1 MPSAIGDDC
10 RDFLSVC
17 SDKLRDGTTRN
28 AGFLIGTRLDLRCLP
43 FVPNSP
49 KEPEMS
55 FGARLRFFLNP
66 VDGRYEDL
74 KGPRWYLGVF
84 RDFTAGL
91 IVAMVAIPLAM
102 GFAMASGLR
111 PEQGI
116 VGGAVA
122 GLVGALF
129 GGSKYQVYGPTAAF
143 IPIIFAITSQ
153 HDHAFL
159 VLCSIVAGV
168 ILMVLGLARAGRIVQ
183 KVPHSIVVGFT
194 IGIAFTIAMSQAGEV
209 FGLRVSLPKS
219 FIPAVKMIAA
229 HFHELNP
236 YAVLLALLTFVI
248 TKSLLK
254 VTVYVPAPLISVG
267 IGTVIANT
275 AWKAHGLVLVK
286 DKFGEI
292 PRKLLKMTG
301 PAAMSWDARFVFD
314 LVYFALAI
322 VFVAAIESL
331 LCSRMA
337 DRLANNKGQPFSAN
351 KELWGQ
357 GLVNIL
363 VPLFNGFP
371 HTGALARTATNI
383 KLGAMSP
390 LAGIFKF
397 ALKLLLA
404 AFMAKYLELVPMAC
418 IGGILAYVASNMV
431 KKEEVRE
438 VLDHDKFHI
447 ALMAYT
453 AGAVILTDFLR
464 GVLSALAIYVVL
476 RKFFERDAPHELE
489 PEPIRPGVRAVLGRD
504 RGRARSP
511 QHAMPAP
518 SSASKWLRHVSDQ
531 PHIPKS
537 SFVHPQASI
546 IGRVVLGDHV
556 HVAADTSVRADE
568 GSPFFIGSNS
578 NVQDGV
584 VMHALKDKH
593 VLVRGEPWAIYV
605 GSNVSMAHDALVH
618 GPCYIGDDT
627 FVGFK
632 AVVHDSVVGS
642 HCFIGIGAVVVGV
655 EIPDGKFVP
664 HGSII
669 DSKEK
674 VAALP
679 DASDSHSEFN
689 EDVVDVNRG
698 LAAAY
703 HSHQRAGHGVAVLG
717 THPARESMP
726 RTVRPRTR
734 AVEIERF

>member
-1 MPSAIGDDC
+1 MSADPNAPS
-10 RDFLSVC
+10 
-17 SDKLRDGTTRN
+17 
-28 AGFLIGTRLDLRCLP
+28 
-43 FVPNSP
+43 SP
-49 KEPEMS
+49 D
-55 FGARLRFFLNP
+55 ARLSSLGDRVRFFCNP
-66 VDGRYEDL
+66 FDGRYEDL
-74 KGPRWYLGVF
+74 RRERWYLGVF

-122 GLVGALF
+122 GLVGALW

-143 IPIIFAITSQ
+143 IPIIFAITSKY
-153 HDHAFL
+153 DHAFL

-168 ILMVLGLARAGRIVQ
+168 ILMLLGLAKAGRFVQ

-194 IGIAFTIAMSQAGEV
+194 IGIAFTIAMSQAGEML
-209 FGLRVSLPKS
+209 GLRVSLPKA
-219 FIPAVKMIAA
+219 FIPAMKMIAA
-229 HFHELNP
+229 HFHEMNP
-236 YAVLLALLTFVI
+236 YAVLLALLTFVV

-275 AWKAHGLVLVK
+275 AWKSHGLVLVK
-286 DKFGEI
+286 DKFGAI
-292 PRKLLKMTG
+292 PRHLLTITG
-301 PAAMSWDARFVFD
+301 PKPMSFDGRFVFD
-314 LVYFALAI
+314 LFYFAIAI

-337 DRLANNKGQPFSAN
+337 DRLAGNKGQQFSAN

-357 GLVNIL
+357 GLVNIF

-383 KLGAMSP
+383 KLGAVSP
-390 LAGIFKF
+390 LAGVFKF

-418 IGGILAYVASNMV
+418 IGGILVYVASNMV
-431 KKEEVRE
+431 KKEELQE
-438 VLDHDKFHI
+438 VFQHDKFHI
-447 ALMAYT
+447 TLMIYT

-464 GVLSALAIYVVL
+464 GVLSALVIYAVL

-489 PEPIRPGVRAVLGRD
+489 PEPLRPGIRAVLGRE
-504 RGRARSP
+504 RA
-511 QHAMPAP
+511 HARRPHHPLPAP
-518 SSASKWLRHVSDQ
+518 GAASKWLRHVSER
-531 PHIPKS
+531 PHIPRS
-537 SFVHPQASI
+537 AFVHPKATI
-546 IGRVVLGDHV
+546 IGRVVLGEQV

-568 GSPFFIGSNS
+568 GSPFFIGHHS

-593 VLVRGEPWAIYV
+593 VTVRGEPWAIYV
-605 GSNVSMAHDALVH
+605 GANVSLAHDALIH

-632 AVVHDSVVGS
+632 AVVHDSVVGD

-664 HGSII
+664 HGRIV

-674 VAALP
+674 VAELP
-679 DASDSHSEFN
+679 DVSDSHAEFN

-703 HSHQRAGHGVAVLG
+703 HTHQRAGHGVAVLG
-717 THPARESMP
+717 THDHEREAP
-726 RTVRPRTR
+726 RAVRPKSR
-734 AVEIERF
+734 AAEIERF